1 MIENLEK
8 ELENTKLV
16 EEEKTKTPKEVY
28 EKVVKFTNAARK
40 QFGGIIKSVLI
51 FGSAAKGT
59 MKKGS
64 DIDVWIILD
73 DTATKSSED
82 LEKVDAQLYLMAR
95 EMKDLHIQTTTL
107 TEFWQWVREGSPEL
121 VNFLRYGL
129 PVYDTG
135 FVKPV
140 KRMLEMGLIPPSEE
154 TIKLKAKAAEARMK
168 KIELDLKAMIFE
180 LRYAATDICQA
191 VIMHYYKER
200 PDQKAI
206 PGFLKKLVEEK
217 GLEEEY
223 VEKFVELDKLWK
235 DIDHGE
241 IEKVEMKHLERAMQ
255 LAEDIIERLKL
266 LLPEELKGGL

>member
-1 MIENLEK
+1 MIEKLEK
-8 ELENTKLV
+8 ELEDTKLV
-16 EEEKTKTPKEVY
+16 EEEEKGKASKEVI
-28 EKVVKFTNAARK
+28 EKVVKFTNLARK
-40 QFGGIIKSVLI
+40 QFGGMIKSVLI

-59 MKKGS
+59 MKEGS

-82 LEKVDAQLYLMAR
+82 LGKVDTQLYLMAR
-95 EMKDLHIQTTTL
+95 EFKDLHIQTTTL
-107 TEFWQWVREGSPEL
+107 TEFWKWVREGSPEL

-154 TIKLKAKAAEARMK
+154 TIALKAKTAEARMK
-168 KIELDLKAMIFE
+168 KIELDLKSMIFE

-191 VIMHYYKER
+191 VVMYYYKAR

-206 PGFLKKLVEEK
+206 PGYLEKLVEEK
-217 GLEEEY
+217 GLEKKY

-235 DIDHGE
+235 DIDHGKIKKVE
-241 IEKVEMKHLERAMQ
+241 IEHVKKAME
-255 LAEDIIERLKL
+255 LANEIIERLKT
-266 LLPEELKGGL
+266 LLPQEIVG

>member
-51 FGSAAKGT
+51 FGSAAKGM

-64 DIDVWIILD
+64 DIDVWVILD

-82 LEKVDAQLYLMAR
+82 LEKVDAQLYLMAK

-191 VIMHYYKER
+191 VIMYYYKER